1 MTPTSSVM
9 RERSRSRDPSPG
21 LQLCSEHSDCRG
33 AGGGR
38 GDQALCT
45 GQWISPSPEE
55 PGGTHDASDS
65 DSERS
70 IDSDYSLCILQ
81 LYNKKQYQKML
92 RRHQQEGHGPEEHVH
107 QEAGDQKQPVEDDDS
122 IRDTDEDHDEPAG
135 RKEQPLEDDDSINRD
150 TDEDHDEPAGRK
162 EQPLED
168 DDSINRDTDED
179 HDEPAGRKEQ
189 PLEDDDSIRDTDE
202 DHDEPAGRK
211 EQPLEDDDSI
221 NRDTDEDHDEPAG
234 RKEQPL
240 EDDDSIPRHG

>member
-1 MTPTSSVM
+1 MVTPTSSVM

-65 DSERS
+65 DSEGS
-70 IDSDYSLCILQ
+70 IDSDYSLCISQ

-135 RKEQPLEDDDSINRD
+135 RKEQPLEDDDSIRD

-168 DDSINRDTDED
+168 DDSI
-179 HDEPAGRKEQ
+179 
-189 PLEDDDSIRDTDE
+189 
-202 DHDEPAGRK
+202 
-211 EQPLEDDDSI
+211 
-221 NRDTDEDHDEPAG
+221 
-234 RKEQPL
+234 
-240 EDDDSIPRHG
+240 

>member
-1 MTPTSSVM
+1 VTPTSSVM

-65 DSERS
+65 DSEGS

-135 RKEQPLEDDDSINRD
+135 RKEQPLEDDDSIRD

-162 EQPLED
+162 EQPV
-168 DDSINRDTDED
+168 
-179 HDEPAGRKEQ
+179 
-189 PLEDDDSIRDTDE
+189 EDDDSIRDTDE

-211 EQPLEDDDSI
+211 EQPVEDDDSI
-221 NRDTDEDHDEPAG
+221 N
-234 RKEQPL
+234 
-240 EDDDSIPRHG
+240 